1 MGVEDVLRVENYDML
16 LGMDVEIEIWWGR
29 AVEDLGL

>member
-29 AVEDLGL
+29 DVEDLGL